1 MNTFKQ
7 APPGIHAKSHLAIVA
22 VTFVAATL
30 GVSALAGCSGVSD
43 LTKERVSQSSATIR
57 QSEQTLGGAEAG
69 AVELQRAKDHQQAA
83 QNALARANEKDAQQ
97 SAALAGLHAQLAVA
111 QSQSAEA
118 KRAAA
123 EVLATTQTLRQESER
138 NVPASR

>member
-1 MNTFKQ
+1 MHTLKQ
-7 APPGIHAKSHLAIVA
+7 APPGIYFKSHSSILA

-30 GVSALAGCSGVSD
+30 GVSVLAGCSGVSD
-43 LTKERVSQSSATIR
+43 LTKERVSQSSATVR
-57 QSEQTLGGAEAG
+57 QSEQTLGGSEAG
-69 AVELQRAKDHQQAA
+69 AVELQLAKGKQQAA
-83 QNALARANEKDAQQ
+83 QNALAGSNEKAAQE

-123 EVLATTQTLRQESER
+123 EVVASTQTLRQESER